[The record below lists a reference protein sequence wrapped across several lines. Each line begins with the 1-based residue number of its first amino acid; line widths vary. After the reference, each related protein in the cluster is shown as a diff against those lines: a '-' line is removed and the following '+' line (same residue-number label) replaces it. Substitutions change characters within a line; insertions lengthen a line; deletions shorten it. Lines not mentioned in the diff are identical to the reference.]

1 MNYRSGRHLSVR
13 LGALAIIFMVSSF
26 AANASQLV
34 QVGDLVLNI
43 PDNVSAS
50 FDPESPSQKPRFDYA
65 RYSPATGR
73 VRQVDTIFIKLDR
86 IWPMEQRKRG
96 PVVAIDANVQAPEL
110 DLFCRSTSRLG
121 AKPDPSKAVR
131 KDGPFYVY
139 EEKLTAGD
147 VYLSDDDFRV
157 FGGLA
162 TSWVYEDPLAK
173 MTYPKDAKNYLFAP
187 ALTNITRL
195 HLQIVTYQV
204 SVDEMPAMFDSLER
218 QLRSWLV
225 SPGAGNFQWY
235 HQRPGACEL

>member
-1 MNYRSGRHLSVR
+1 
-13 LGALAIIFMVSSF
+13 MVSSF

-43 PDNVSAS
+43 PDNVNAS

-96 PVVAIDANVQAPEL
+96 PVVAIEADVRAPKL

-147 VYLSDDDFRV
+147 VYISDGDFRV

-173 MTYPKDAKNYLFAP
+173 MTYPQDAKSYLFAP
-187 ALTNITRL
+187 ALTRVTGLSLR
-195 HLQIVTYQV
+195 IVTYQV
-204 SVDEMPAMFDSLER
+204 SVEEMPAMFGSLER
-218 QLRSWLV
+218 QIRSWL
-225 SPGAGNFQWY
+225 AGPDPTNFQWY
-235 HQRPGACEL
+235 HQRAGACDL

>member
-1 MNYRSGRHLSVR
+1 VP
-13 LGALAIIFMVSSF
+13 
-26 AANASQLV
+26 QLV

-43 PDNVSAS
+43 PDGVALG
-50 FDPESPSQKPRFDYA
+50 FDPETPSQKPRFDYT
-65 RYSPATGR
+65 RYSPTTGR

-86 IWPMEQRKRG
+86 MWPMEQRKRG

-139 EEKLTAGD
+139 EEKLAAGD
-147 VYLSDDDFRV
+147 VYISDGDFRV

-162 TSWVYEDPLAK
+162 TSWVYDDPLAK
-173 MTYPKDAKNYLFAP
+173 MTYPRDAKSYLFAP
-187 ALTNITRL
+187 ALTGITSL

-204 SVDEMPAMFDSLER
+204 SVEEMPAMFDSLER

-225 SPGAGNFQWY
+225 SPEAENFQWY
-235 HQRPGACEL
+235 HQRLGACEL